1 MPSQITSNNS
11 SQNAGYVTN
20 TTHKALNQS
29 MPIGQALQNVHNVS
43 TQPPVIKI
51 QECITKERK
60 LLAHGSIYLGT
71 PQAYLE
77 PSISD
82 EINAHLTRL
91 NAAQKITERSAQTTA
106 TNFTGMAV
114 VAEILRWVSSVALL
128 ATRDMPKNLNSLAY
142 DQSTGQKLFSD
153 TPQKD
158 LKPLYHDTENGYTYD
173 RNKAKNPN
181 QIVGYGKLQKNPQ
194 WTPEVQA
201 IFIGD
206 RLLLGTNSRHDN
218 PDLGNMIKKLLQNP
232 SALEQQ
238 LTSEIENKGQLFQ
251 LCNQR
256 IELNNLN
263 KKLNPINT
271 QLADKRQKLSYAK
284 ACTSNPNIL
293 KREKEK
299 YKKDIEVFNQ
309 DIKNLENQKKP
320 LTTQKKEIES
330 HLISNQIEVLAPP
343 PTEQEAVKIQEDIRQ
358 LTQAKNHLRQLSNFV
373 RNSMTESEWIHS
385 ARTECNGQI
394 LGEEKKELEAQLT
407 VKMLLGIQR
416 ALSEEGTITVAG
428 QPTIGNRLIEGM
440 VHAEQRLAEYIQSNQ
455 ENIYKNFLKS
465 LDPATIP
472 EQDQRIPLPFAG
484 TKPACT
490 ICDATFNNRNQ
501 KAEQKDKQQ
510 QNNTSPYFTM
520 LTFGDRVLDKNSNPT
535 VSVGKSYPDSYAPY
549 ELFVNCQTSPNSDI
563 SRAFCSPQKKTGLSA
578 LVASENKSSY
588 TIPHTNNQLDLI
600 NAQSKAV

>member
-20 TTHKALNQS
+20 NTHKVVNQS
-29 MPIGQALQNVHNVS
+29 MPIGQALQNVHNLS

-60 LLAHGSIYLGT
+60 LLAHGSIYSGK
-71 PQAYLE
+71 PQEYLK

-91 NAAQKITERSAQTTA
+91 NSAQKITEKSAQTTV

-128 ATRDMPKNLNSLAY
+128 AARDTPKNLNSLAY
-142 DQSTGQKLFSD
+142 NKNTGQLFSN
-153 TPQKD
+153 TPEEG
-158 LKPLYHDTENGYTYD
+158 LKPLYHDTKNGYTYD
-173 RNKAKNPN
+173 RNSAKDPD
-181 QIVGYGKLQKNPQ
+181 QIAGYGKLQKNPQ

-206 RLLLGTNSRHDN
+206 RLLLGTNARDDN

-238 LTSEIENKGQLFQ
+238 LTSEIENKIWHLQ
-251 LCNQR
+251 LCNKH

-263 KKLNPINT
+263 KKLKDINT

-293 KREKEK
+293 KRDKEK
-299 YKKDIEVFNQ
+299 HKKDIEVFNQ
-309 DIKNLENQKKP
+309 DIKNLENQRKP
-320 LTTQKKEIES
+320 LAAQSKEI
-330 HLISNQIEVLAPP
+330 LASNQIDVFAPP
-343 PTEQEAVKIQEDIRQ
+343 PTEQEAIKIQEDIRQ
-358 LTQAKNHLRQLSNFV
+358 LTQAKNHLRQLSNFA
-373 RNSMTESEWIHS
+373 RNSMTESEWINS
-385 ARTECNGQI
+385 ARTEYNGQI

-416 ALSEEGTITVAG
+416 ALSKEGTITVAG

-455 ENIYKNFLKS
+455 ENIYNNFLKS

-490 ICDATFNNRNQ
+490 ICDATFNNRNL
-501 KAEQKDKQQ
+501 KAQQEENQQ
-510 QNNTSPYFTM
+510 QSNTSPYFTM

-549 ELFVNCQTSPNSDI
+549 ELFINCKTSPNSDI

-588 TIPHTNNQLDLI
+588 VMPHTNNQLDLI
-600 NAQSKAV
+600 NVQSKAV